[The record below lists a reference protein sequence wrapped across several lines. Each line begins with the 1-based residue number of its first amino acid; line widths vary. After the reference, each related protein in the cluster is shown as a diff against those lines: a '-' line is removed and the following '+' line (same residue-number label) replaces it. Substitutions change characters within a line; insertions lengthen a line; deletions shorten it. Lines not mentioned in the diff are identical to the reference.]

1 MHPTKPQKEGV
12 VSVLHLTMNTKNV
25 INFFHEL
32 MNCLLTSF
40 NKERLSQHFK
50 KVAELKPPCPRR
62 FSASDTCVKCYTRC
76 KFICHGSQIREI
88 PWSTDL
94 PVNVCIKSSS
104 EVLIAY

>member
-50 KVAELKPPCPRR
+50 KWRSLSPP
-62 FSASDTCVKCYTRC
+62 ALA
-76 KFICHGSQIREI
+76 GS
-88 PWSTDL
+88 L
-94 PVNVCIKSSS
+94 PVILVWNVILVANSSAM
-104 EVLIAY
+104 VPR